1 MQNYNTLCYN
11 YKVLQ
16 EDKNMQDKIKA
27 ELKESIEVKNQVI
40 KKLAPQI
47 EQAAKWMIEALK
59 KGNKVLLFGNGGS
72 AADAQ
77 HLAAELIG
85 RYMKDRKSLPAI
97 ALTTDTSIL
106 TSLSNDYGFET
117 IFARQVEGLA
127 KFGDIAIGIS
137 TSGNSRNV
145 LEGVEKAKELGCKTI
160 GLLGCDGGRI
170 ADVVDLSIIVPS
182 KSTPRIQESHITI
195 GHILCS
201 LVEQELFP
209 Q

>member
-1 MQNYNTLCYN
+1 MQ
-11 YKVLQ
+11 
-16 EDKNMQDKIKA
+16 EKIKA
-27 ELKESIEVKNQVI
+27 ELKESVDVKNLVS
-40 KKLAPQI
+40 KNLAPQI
-47 EQAAKWMIEALK
+47 ETAAKWMIESLK
-59 KGNKVLLFGNGGS
+59 KGNKILVFGNGGS

-77 HLAAELIG
+77 HIAAELIG
-85 RYMKDRKSLPAI
+85 RYRKDRKSLSAI

-127 KFGDIAIGIS
+127 RTGDIAIGIS

-145 LEGVEKAKELGCKTI
+145 LEGIEKAKELGCRTI

-170 ADVVDLSIIVPS
+170 ADVCDLSITVPC
-182 KSTPRIQESHITI
+182 KITPRIQESHITI
-195 GHILCS
+195 GHILCG

>member
-1 MQNYNTLCYN
+1 MQ
-11 YKVLQ
+11 
-16 EDKNMQDKIKA
+16 ERIKS
-27 ELKESIEVKNQVI
+27 ELKESIEVKNQVL
-40 KKLAPQI
+40 KKLVPQI
-47 EQAAKWMIEALK
+47 EQAARWMIDALK
-59 KGNKVLLFGNGGS
+59 NGNKILFFGNGGS

-77 HLAAELIG
+77 HLAAELTG
-85 RYMKDRKSLPAI
+85 RYLKDRRSLPAI

-127 KFGDIAIGIS
+127 KAGDVALGIS

-145 LEGVEKAKELGCKTI
+145 LEGVEKAGELGCKTI

-170 ADVVDLSIIVPS
+170 ADVADLAITVPC

-195 GHILCS
+195 GHIICGLI
-201 LVEQELFP
+201 EQEIFP